1 MTTTQPGK
9 AKEFSLATY
18 FNYFFIRNINKTPK
32 FSSHLIAIICAAQSP
47 LWITLKV
54 VVTQIG
60 NIFGL
65 HLTYA
70 DTPFVLR
77 LQGDFSYGA

>member
-1 MTTTQPGK
+1 MTTIQTGK

-18 FNYFFIRNINKTPK
+18 LIYLYIRNINKTPK
-32 FSSHLIAIICAAQSP
+32 FPSHLIAIVIATQSP
-47 LWITLKV
+47 LWITIKV

-65 HLTYA
+65 HLTHA

-77 LQGDFSYGA
+77 LQGDF